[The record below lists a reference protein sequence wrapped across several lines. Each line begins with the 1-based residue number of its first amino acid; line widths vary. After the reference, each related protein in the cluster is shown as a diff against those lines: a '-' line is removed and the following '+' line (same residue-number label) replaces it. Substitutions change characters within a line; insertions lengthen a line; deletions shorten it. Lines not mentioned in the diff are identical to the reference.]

1 MIKTRSAEEMID
13 FFEVLL
19 ALTVIPTVGSLLIM
33 IILTIVIPYIFKKML
48 YFFCFVIPASQV
60 FLTIILSY
68 IVRKLPDS
76 EKQGENNEKT

>member
-19 ALTVIPTVGSLLIM
+19 AITLIPTVGTLLIM
-33 IILTIVIPYIFKKML
+33 TILIIVIPYIFKKMIYL
-48 YFFCFVIPASQV
+48 SCFVIAASQV

-76 EKQGENNEKT
+76 EKQGENNETN